1 MSGAHVVLPGGTI
14 GMLGGGQLGRM
25 FSMAAQQLGY
35 HVIVFDAE
43 VGSPAAQVADDAVIA
58 KFDDTVALTA
68 FASRCDVV
76 TLEWENIPTAT
87 LEIVDKSAPV
97 FPSAHVLR
105 VAQDRRREKGTLAG
119 FGLPVTPFL
128 AVDSWADC
136 LTAVDSLGLPL
147 VIKTARCGYDGKGQ
161 RSVKDLNSLRLAYD
175 ELGSVS
181 LVAEQSIDYRRELS
195 LLVARNT
202 HGEIASYPL
211 FENRHANHILDV
223 TICPAPDTDPLID
236 TATRIAQV
244 AAESLGVVGL
254 LCVEMFETKEGQLL
268 INEIAPRPHNSGHLT
283 IEAAETSQFEQHV
296 RAVCGLPLGST
307 QLYRPA
313 AMVNLLGDLWE
324 QKLPSIDGALRI
336 KDTHLHL
343 YGKSQARVGRK
354 MGHITSLG
362 ATTAEALQRAHAARD
377 AFQG

>member
-1 MSGAHVVLPGGTI
+1 MKGAHVVLPGGTI

-35 HVIVFDAE
+35 HVIVFDSE
-43 VGSPAAQVADDAVIA
+43 IGSPAAQVADDAVIA
-58 KFDDTVALTA
+58 KFDDADALTT

-76 TLEWENIPTAT
+76 TLEWENIPTST

-97 FPSAHVLR
+97 YPSAHVLR

-128 AVDSWADC
+128 AVDSWTDC
-136 LTAVDSLGLPL
+136 LNAVDSLGLPL

-161 RSVKDLNSLRLAYD
+161 RSVKDLNSLRLAFD
-175 ELGSVS
+175 ELGSDS
-181 LVAEQSIDYRRELS
+181 LVAEQWIDYRRELS
-195 LLVARNT
+195 LIVARNT

-223 TICPAPDTDPLID
+223 TICPAPDTDPLVD

-254 LCVEMFETKEGQLL
+254 LCVEMFETNDGQLL

-283 IEAAETSQFEQHV
+283 IEASETSQFEQHV
-296 RAVCGLPLGST
+296 RAICGLPLGST

-324 QKLPSIDGALRI
+324 HKSPTMDGALHFR
-336 KDTHLHL
+336 DTHLHL

-362 ATTAEALQRAHAARD
+362 ATTAEALQRAHSARD